1 MNDKPEKR
9 KIKLQRNI
17 DSVQTDTPALENY
30 LNELVKSEKIQELIT
45 ESTSVNNINI
55 RANKNI
61 IPPLLAILS
70 RYSQQ
75 IKNTNTKNYKNLQ
88 TKRQI
93 VAVIPDSKNAQ
104 IIVEYLK
111 SFTPNVAYLP
121 AWETLPHEKL
131 SPRIDTMS
139 VRNKVIATLINEE
152 KTENPIEIL
161 VMSAR
166 AFLQPVIINEKRL
179 KTLKLTI
186 NEETEFEQ
194 LQKELTDLGYT
205 RTEIVS
211 NRGEYCVHG
220 GIIDIFI
227 PTEEHPVRA
236 EFFGDEIDSLEYFSI
251 ENQRTIGQEIK
262 QVTIYACR
270 ELLID
275 ENIKILASTYKTQ
288 MPEIGYMLEKIENGI
303 YPQGI
308 ESLTS
313 IFHQNAKPITKLID
327 DNSILVLQ
335 NIESIKK
342 IYEDLEQTAQ
352 EFLEAT
358 WKYAETNEETPIEL
372 DTTSFYDVA
381 KLIDTK
387 PTISK
392 WYISEIGEGEDI
404 DKNFELHVK
413 EIGNYNSNYKKL
425 CADLQNYIKTDKQIF
440 ITNPNKTHL
449 ERLERIL
456 NENDIPTRIS
466 NFNLNETTQYEA
478 HIVHLLETQATNGY
492 EFENIIF
499 ITHNDISSK
508 INRSETK
515 KNKLRKRQKA
525 IDPMSL
531 KAGDYIVHSH
541 HGIGR
546 FVELTSREIK
556 KNTYREYIVI
566 EYAPTIKG
574 RENDKLFVPTDS
586 LDRISKYT
594 GGTPTL
600 HKLGGS
606 DWAKAKQ
613 KARKA
618 IREITTELV
627 QLYARRANAKG
638 YAFSPDTPWQTELE
652 SSFEHVETADQLTV
666 IEEIKRDMEKPV
678 PMDRLLCGDVGYG
691 KTEVAVRAA
700 FKAVQDG
707 KQVAVLA
714 PTTLLAQQHFETFS
728 NRYLSFP
735 VRVACLSRFTSGK
748 EAEKIVDDLA
758 LGNIDVI
765 IGTHRL
771 LTGRVRFKDLG
782 LIIIDEEQR
791 FGVEHKETLKQF
803 KTNIDVLSMS
813 ATPIPRTLEMAVTGI
828 REMSTL
834 STPPEERYPILTYVG
849 PYKDKQVVAAIKRE
863 LLRDGQV
870 FYVHNKVEDIDK
882 IAHQLKNLI
891 PQARVAVAHGKM
903 NETQLEKIIV
913 DFWNRE
919 YDVLVCTTIVETG
932 LDIPNVNTLIIDK
945 AENFGLSQLH
955 QLRGRVG
962 RGNER
967 AYAYFLYTENKTLTS
982 TAQERLETIATNTDL
997 GAGIRVALKDLE
1009 IRGAGNLLGGQQ
1021 SGQIEGVGF
1030 DLYMRMLTETIEA
1043 FKGDY
1048 IPDVEIKIDLP
1059 FDTRIPE
1066 EYIPSENQRLE
1077 MYSKISSARD
1087 EENLAEVL
1095 AELRDRFGYIDPKKI
1110 SGLLS
1115 SLKVKF
1121 TAKKY
1126 GFEEIAIQG
1135 KYVRFAPIILSESQL
1150 MRITRLYP
1158 KTVIK
1163 PAIRTI
1169 LVPLDEL
1176 EKYNNGDI
1184 DDFEFADRIENTLK
1198 TVLDFGLDTTT
1209 VNNTKEIK
1217 KAKEFS
1223 KGINKKRDILQSDV
1237 DNNKTSNVQE
1247 DKHSKHVKKQSKDS
1261 DTASSTSNKTVK
1273 KVDLSKF
1280 KSKSDYMN

>member
-1 MNDKPEKR
+1 MKDKSTKR
-9 KIKLQRNI
+9 TIKLRGKE
-17 DSVQTDTPALENY
+17 QTVTNNSPALKNY
-30 LNELVKSEKIQELIT
+30 LEELVKSEKIQEIIQ
-45 ESTSVNNINI
+45 ESKTLNNVNINT
-55 RANKNI
+55 NKNI
-61 IPPLLAILS
+61 VPPILAILS
-70 RYSQQ
+70 KYSQQ
-75 IKNTNTKNYKNLQ
+75 IKAKNP
-88 TKRQI
+88 RQI

-104 IIVEYLK
+104 IIAEYLK
-111 SFTPNVAYLP
+111 SFTENVAYLP
-121 AWETLPHEKL
+121 AWETLPHERL

-139 VRNKVIATLINEE
+139 IRNKVLSNLVINSQNLAENQGE
-152 KTENPIEIL
+152 SLENPIQIL
-161 VMSAR
+161 VTSAR
-166 AFLQPVIINEKRL
+166 AFVQPIIINEKRFEKINL
-179 KTLKLTI
+179 SLNQEIDFEYLQANLTNI
-186 NEETEFEQ
+186 
-194 LQKELTDLGYT
+194 GYT
-205 RTEIVS
+205 RAEVVS
-211 NRGEYCVHG
+211 TRGEYAVHG

-227 PTEEHPVRA
+227 PTEEHPIRL
-236 EFFGDEIDSLEYFSI
+236 EFFGDEIDSMEYFSV
-251 ENQRTIGQEIK
+251 ENQRTLGKEVK

-270 ELLID
+270 ELIID
-275 ENIKILASTYKTQ
+275 EHIKFLAQTYKQQ
-288 MPEIGYMLEKIENGI
+288 MPEIAHMLEKIENGI
-303 YPQGI
+303 YPQGF
-308 ESLTS
+308 ESLSS
-313 IFHQNAKPITKLID
+313 IFNHNIEPITKLISD
-327 DNSILVLQ
+327 DSIIVLQ

-358 WKYAETNEETPIEL
+358 WKYSQSEEETPIGI
-372 DTTSFYDVA
+372 DTTSFYNISDLLA
-381 KLIDTK
+381 TTK

-392 WYISEIGEGEDI
+392 WYIGEIGEGEDI
-404 DKNFELHVK
+404 DTNITLPVN
-413 EIGNYNSNYKKL
+413 EIPNYNSNYKKL
-425 CADLQNYIKTDKQIF
+425 CSDLQNNIRTSKQIF
-440 ITNPNKTHL
+440 ISNPNTTHL
-449 ERLERIL
+449 ERLEKIL

-466 NFNLNETTQYEA
+466 SINAHKPTTYEP
-478 HIVHLLETQATNGY
+478 HIVHLLDTQATNGY
-492 EFENIIF
+492 EFEDIVF

-508 INRSETK
+508 INRNESK
-515 KNKLRKRQKA
+515 KNNIRKRQKA
-525 IDPMSL
+525 IDPMTL
-531 KAGDYIVHSH
+531 KPGDYIVHSY

-566 EYAPTIKG
+566 EYAPSIRGK
-574 RENDKLFVPTDS
+574 ENDKLFVPTDS

-627 QLYARRANAKG
+627 QLYAKRANAKG
-638 YAFSPDTPWQTELE
+638 YAFSPDTPWQRELE

-666 IEEIKRDMEKPV
+666 IEEIKKDMEKPT

-691 KTEVAVRAA
+691 KTEVAVRAT

-714 PTTLLAQQHFETFS
+714 PTTLLAQQHYETFS

-735 VRVACLSRFTSGK
+735 VKVACLSRFTPDK
-748 EAEKIVDDLA
+748 QAEKILQE
-758 LGNIDVI
+758 LSEGTIDVI

-771 LTGRVRFKDLG
+771 LTGRIRFKDLG

-803 KTNIDVLSMS
+803 KNNIDVLSMS

-849 PYKDKQVVAAIKRE
+849 AYKDRQVVAAIKRE

-882 IAHQLKNLI
+882 VAHKIKNMI
-891 PQARVAVAHGKM
+891 PQARIAVAHGKM

-913 DFWNRE
+913 DFWNRQ

-967 AYAYFLYTENKTLTS
+967 AYAYFLYSENKTLTD

-997 GAGIRVALKDLE
+997 GSGIRVALKDLE
-1009 IRGAGNLLGGQQ
+1009 IRGAGNLLGGAQ
-1021 SGQIEGVGF
+1021 SGHIEGVGF

-1043 FKGDY
+1043 FKGEY
-1048 IPDVEIKIDLP
+1048 VPDVEIKIDLP

-1077 MYSKISSARD
+1077 MYSKISSAKD
-1087 EENLAEVL
+1087 NDALQEVL
-1095 AELRDRFGYIDPKKI
+1095 TELRDRFGYIDPKDI

-1115 SLKVKF
+1115 SIKVKF
-1121 TAKKY
+1121 IAKKY
-1126 GFEEIAIQG
+1126 GFEEIAVQG
-1135 KYVRFAPIILSESQL
+1135 KYIRFAPIVLSESQL
-1150 MRITRLYP
+1150 MRLMRLYP

-1163 PAIRTI
+1163 QAIRAI
-1169 LVPLDEL
+1169 LVPLEEL
-1176 EKYNNGDI
+1176 QKYADGAI
-1184 DDFEFADRIENTLK
+1184 DDFEFADKIEDSLK
-1198 TVLDFGLDTTT
+1198 KIFDFGITIDKTSNSGVQEEKLQ
-1209 VNNTKEIK
+1209 
-1217 KAKEFS
+1217 KAKEFA
-1223 KGINKKRDILQSDV
+1223 KGINKKRGI
-1237 DNNKTSNVQE
+1237 
-1247 DKHSKHVKKQSKDS
+1247 DKEHEKDS
-1261 DTASSTSNKTVK
+1261 VSTENSKISKLTRSK
-1273 KVDLSKF
+1273 PPKPKMDMSKF
-1280 KSKSDYMN
+1280 KSKSDYM